1 MAHPITLCIAAS
13 RCFFKG
19 TSVSRHRER
28 KQVFALFDGNGGFVR
43 LQTMNQFRRHLL
55 LAAVALAA
63 PMDVLGDNTFVYAV
77 QISAT
82 VQASPPRIQL
92 HWEPDPYGA
101 RSYTVSRKGR
111 NATGWGPGTVLP
123 GHATGFMD
131 ANVVAGGHYEYQVV
145 KAGEGYTGYGYIYAG
160 INAPLRENRGK
171 LILLVANTHAA
182 ALAPQLGQLKR
193 DLIGDGWQVIR
204 HDVSPAD
211 NPDNVRNLIRA
222 HYNAD
227 PANVRA
233 VFLFGHV
240 PIKRCGTLEYD
251 GHGARPMPADA
262 FYGDMNGDW
271 SRNPSYLPS
280 DVELMV
286 GRVDFFNMSYSQVD
300 LLRNY
305 LNKDHAWRHK
315 LFTVPRR
322 ALMGNRVG
330 DEGGLASAATGY
342 RNFTPLLGPG
352 SIIEANVQDN
362 AAPSER
368 WISILSAAPFL
379 WAYGCG
385 GGGASSM
392 SQLGTHG
399 LYNDVWTSDIVEQD
413 AQAVFSMLY
422 GSHLG
427 EWDVADNIMRA
438 MLATSS
444 GLTVCMGGK
453 PHWYV
458 HHMGLGDPIGH
469 SARLTMNNSTLYKAQ
484 MNPFTRGVHIGLLG
498 DPTLRL
504 DIISPPANLAATRKA
519 ANVVLTWSPAG
530 EAVAGYHVYR
540 ATRPAGPFTR
550 LTTSLLTGTRFT
562 DVGRRQAGTYMVRA
576 VKLEAT
582 PSGTYWNP
590 SQGIFASA
598 PAL

>member
-1 MAHPITLCIAAS
+1 MNRLFLAGVFLAS
-13 RCFFKG
+13 CVG
-19 TSVSRHRER
+19 
-28 KQVFALFDGNGGFVR
+28 
-43 LQTMNQFRRHLL
+43 
-55 LAAVALAA
+55 AVA
-63 PMDVLGDNTFVYAV
+63 DNTFVYAV
-77 QISAT
+77 QISAG
-82 VQASPPRIQL
+82 VQTSPPRIQL

-101 RSYTVSRKGR
+101 RSYTVFRKGR
-111 NATGWGPGTVLP
+111 NATVWGPGTVLP
-123 GHATGFMD
+123 GHATGLTD
-131 ANVVAGGHYEYQVV
+131 RNVVVGGHYEYQVV
-145 KAGEGYTGYGYIYAG
+145 KAGPGYTGYGYIYAG
-160 INAPLRENRGK
+160 INAPLRDNRGK
-171 LILLVANTHAA
+171 LILIVANTHAA
-182 ALAPQLGQLKR
+182 VLAPQLARLKR

-204 HDVSPAD
+204 RDVSPAD
-211 NPDNVRNLIRA
+211 SPDKVRNLIRGD
-222 HYNAD
+222 YNAD

-262 FYGDMNGDW
+262 FYGDVNGDW

-286 GRVDFFNMSYSQVD
+286 GRVDFFNMSYSEVD

-330 DEGGLASAATGY
+330 DQGGLAAAATGY
-342 RNFTPLLGPG
+342 RNFTPLLGSG
-352 SIIEANVQDN
+352 SIIEANVQDD

-368 WISILSAAPFL
+368 WISILSSAPFL

-385 GGGASSM
+385 GGGSSSM

-427 EWDVADNIMRA
+427 EWDVRDNIMRA
-438 MLATSS
+438 MLATSH

-453 PHWYV
+453 PHWYL

-484 MNPFTRGVHIGLLG
+484 MNPFRRGVHIGLLG

-504 DIISPPANLAATRKA
+504 DMVSPPANLTATRKA
-519 ANVVLTWSPAG
+519 ANVALTWSPAN
-530 EAVAGYHVYR
+530 EAIRGYHVYR
-540 ATRPAGPFTR
+540 SVLPSGPFMR
-550 LTTSLLTGTRFT
+550 LTPSLLTGTRFT
-562 DVGRRQAGTYMVRA
+562 DVGRKQAGTYMVRA
-576 VKLEAT
+576 VALEVT

-590 SQGIFASA
+590 SQGIFASV